1 MKSLAILPIFLLLV
15 AACAIQQR
23 VEPAAAFKTAEL
35 CIIENPDVRP
45 TFLEVYRRQLALRA
59 GGVPRLRG
67 HIGFRRQK
75 TRRPRGLR
83 QREERRAELVQRKD
97 WPAARVT
104 SPVR

>member
-1 MKSLAILPIFLLLV
+1 MKSLAILPIFLLLL

-67 HIGFRRQK
+67 HRFTKTEKRVGHVVYVSAERDAQSWFSEKIG
-75 TRRPRGLR
+75 LLL
-83 QREERRAELVQRKD
+83 A
-97 WPAARVT
+97 
-104 SPVR
+104 